1 MELPANCA
9 GSSRAAASVSY
20 QSWWGRLFNDAAVF
34 EPPMLLYPTPTSS
47 LVQMELGRLISLV
60 GCQYSVWDEYVCL
73 FTSPQEKLQNTP

>member
-20 QSWWGRLFNDAAVF
+20 QPWWGGLCNDSAVF
-34 EPPMLLYPTPTSS
+34 KPLMLLYSTPTSS
-47 LVQMELGRLISLV
+47 LVQMDLSRLISLV

-73 FTSPQEKLQNTP
+73 FMSPQERPQNTP